1 MILQERVRTSR
12 ELGADPTFVLHG
24 GGNTSA
30 KGTVADVHGN
40 ELEVMWVKGSGWDL
54 ATIEAQGLPA
64 LDLEALRALRAL
76 EDMSDEEMVREVKRC
91 MLDGSG
97 PTPSIET
104 LLHAFLPQAFIDHS
118 HANAIL
124 AISNRD
130 NGEDLCRELYG
141 DRVIYLPWIMPG
153 FPLAKAV
160 ADAFDAQPDAIGA
173 LLHKHGLFTWGDTA
187 DEALDRHRE
196 LVGIAADHYKEERS
210 TLLASSSTP
219 SVLASDVLPTLR
231 GAMGNDPRLVM
242 TLQDDPWIL
251 AALDR
256 DDLDDVMRTMPLTPD
271 HSIRTKGLP
280 MVLRPGD
287 EAAEALAAYHEEY
300 TAYYTEGCAANGE
313 RLPLDPNPRVVLVPG
328 LGLVSCGTTSKAA
341 RVAGDIAEHTLLTKM
356 SSSHLGPYNAL
367 TGLELF
373 DMEYW
378 PLEQAKLA
386 GKKPR
391 ELEGQV
397 AVITGGGGAIG
408 EGVAAVLMEAG
419 AEIALLDIDADLAAA
434 AAERLGGHAIAVAA
448 DVTSEASMAEAME
461 QVCRHFG
468 GIDILV
474 PNAGIAHVASLDDL
488 EVDDLR
494 RAIEVNQ
501 VGVFLTMQAGARIMK
516 DQGLGGSIVLVSSK
530 NVLAPGADFGAY
542 SSSKAGGHQLAR
554 IGALEYAADDIV
566 VNMVTPDAIFSCGEN
581 PSGLWQ
587 EVGPS
592 RAKSKGLDP
601 GDLQEH
607 YRQRNLLKSTVSAR
621 DVGEAVLFFAARRTP
636 TTGAVLPVD
645 GGVANAFP
653 R

>member
-76 EDMSDEEMVREVKRC
+76 DDMTDEEMVREVKRC

-104 LLHAFLPQAFIDHS
+104 LLHAFLPYAFIDHS

-130 NGEDLCRELYG
+130 NGEELCRELYA
-141 DRVIYLPWIMPG
+141 DRVVYLPWIMPG

-160 ADAFDAQPDAIGA
+160 ADACDEHPEAIGA

-210 TLLASSSTP
+210 TLLESSSTP

-242 TLQDDPWIL
+242 SLRDDPWIL

-271 HSIRTKGLP
+271 HAIRTKGLP

-287 EAAEALAAYHEEY
+287 EAADALADYHEEY

-313 RLPLDPNPRVVLVPG
+313 RLPLDPNPRVVLIPG

-356 SSSHLGPYNAL
+356 SSSHLGLYNAL

-386 GKKPR
+386 GKKPL

-419 AEIALLDIDADLAAA
+419 AEIALLDIDTDLAAA
-434 AAERLGGHAIAVAA
+434 AAERLGGNTIAVAA
-448 DVTSEASMAEAME
+448 DVTSEASMAEAMD

-468 GIDILV
+468 GVDILV